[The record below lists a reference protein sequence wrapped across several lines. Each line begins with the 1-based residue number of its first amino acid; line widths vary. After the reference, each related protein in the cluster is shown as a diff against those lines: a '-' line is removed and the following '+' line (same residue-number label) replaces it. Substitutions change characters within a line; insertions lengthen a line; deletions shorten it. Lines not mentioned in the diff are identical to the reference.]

1 MAQASL
7 AVITVTY
14 SPGRYL
20 RTFLDS
26 IPAAT
31 NQPVH
36 VVMADNGSTDEAP
49 EAAVRDYAGTSGL
62 TVSLLGMG
70 SNLGYGSAIN
80 RAFTYLEDNC
90 PDVRTDY
97 ILISNPDVE
106 FSPGSIDALLA
117 AAERW
122 EKAGSL
128 GPLIREADGTIYP
141 SARALP
147 NIRDGIAHAVLGPI
161 WPGNPWTKSY
171 LDDRNMTRERP
182 AGWLSGSCLLVRWEA
197 FYQIAGF
204 DEGYFMYMEDV
215 DLGDRLGKAGWQNI
229 FVPSAEI
236 RHVKGH
242 AASSHPETMLPA
254 HHRSAYK
261 FQADRHPHW
270 WQAPLRWILKAG
282 LWVRCQIAVSL
293 ARRERH

>member
-20 RTFLDS
+20 HTFLDS
-26 IPAAT
+26 IPTAT

-36 VVMADNGSTDEAP
+36 VVMADNGSTDGAP

-236 RHVKGH
+236 RHAKGH

-293 ARRERH
+293 ARRKRH

>member
-122 EKAGSL
+122 EIG
-128 GPLIREADGTIYP
+128 
-141 SARALP
+141 RA
-147 NIRDGIAHAVLGPI
+147 
-161 WPGNPWTKSY
+161 
-171 LDDRNMTRERP
+171 
-182 AGWLSGSCLLVRWEA
+182 
-197 FYQIAGF
+197 
-204 DEGYFMYMEDV
+204 
-215 DLGDRLGKAGWQNI
+215 
-229 FVPSAEI
+229 
-236 RHVKGH
+236 HV
-242 AASSHPETMLPA
+242 
-254 HHRSAYK
+254 
-261 FQADRHPHW
+261 
-270 WQAPLRWILKAG
+270 
-282 LWVRCQIAVSL
+282 
-293 ARRERH
+293 